1 MSVVELGPI
10 VKTVLV
16 RRSADDAF
24 RIFTEEIS
32 AWWPMRTHTR
42 ARTASGE
49 VTARVSIEARVGGR
63 VFETLADGRELEWGE
78 VSAYEPGAVFAMT
91 WRMGRPAAQFTDVS
105 VRFEPLEAEACR
117 VTLTHANW
125 QRLGAEGE
133 QQRKGYD
140 NGWIAV
146 FEQGFGGYAGLKG

>member
-63 VFETLADGRELEWGE
+63 VFETLADGRELEWGK
-78 VSAYEPGAVFAMT
+78 SPLT
-91 WRMGRPAAQFTDVS
+91 S
-105 VRFEPLEAEACR
+105 LVRCSL
-117 VTLTHANW
+117 
-125 QRLGAEGE
+125 
-133 QQRKGYD
+133 
-140 NGWIAV
+140 
-146 FEQGFGGYAGLKG
+146 